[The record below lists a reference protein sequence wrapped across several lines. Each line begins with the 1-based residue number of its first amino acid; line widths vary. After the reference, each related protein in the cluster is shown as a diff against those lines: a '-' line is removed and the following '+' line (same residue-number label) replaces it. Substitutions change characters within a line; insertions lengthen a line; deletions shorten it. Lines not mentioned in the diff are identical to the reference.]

1 MAKRNSGLGRGLDSL
16 FLSSEQQIS
25 DASASSIKL
34 SDIDVDPGQP
44 RKTFENQSLEQL
56 SQSIIEHGVL
66 QPIVLMP
73 NGIGRYTIIA
83 GERRFRAA
91 RMAGL
96 TEIPA
101 IVKDVSTQS
110 AKEIALIENLQR
122 EDLDPVEIAYGYK
135 SLMES
140 FNLTQDEI
148 SQKLSIPR
156 SSIANSLRIL
166 NLPEDILEMI
176 KTDEIS
182 LGHAKVILSVSDE
195 KMQRELAQQT
205 AEKQLSVRQCEL
217 LAKSMVKKPKT
228 EKQSKVPSIVK
239 EVEIALSEMHGTP
252 VRISY
257 KDGKGSLNITF
268 NSQEQL
274 LELANLLERNKR
286 SILKC

>member
-1 MAKRNSGLGRGLDSL
+1 MAKKNTGLGRGLDSL

-25 DASASSIKL
+25 DASASTVKL
-34 SDIDVDPGQP
+34 SDIDVDPYQP
-44 RKTFENQSLEQL
+44 RKTFANESLEQL
-56 SQSIIEHGVL
+56 SRSIIEHGVL

-122 EDLDPVEIAYGYK
+122 EDLDAVEVALGYK

-148 SQKLSIPR
+148 SKKLSIPR

-166 NLPEDILEMI
+166 NLPQDILQMVKED
-176 KTDEIS
+176 KIS
-182 LGHAKVILSVSDE
+182 LGHAKVILSVQDE
-195 KMQRELAQQT
+195 EKQMELARQT

-257 KDGKGSLNITF
+257 KDGKGTLNITF

-274 LELANLLERNKR
+274 LELANLLEK
-286 SILKC
+286 K

>member
-56 SQSIIEHGVL
+56 SQSILEHGVL

-122 EDLDPVEIAYGYK
+122 EDLDPVEIAYGYR

-257 KDGKGSLNITF
+257 KDGKGTLNITF

-274 LELANLLERNKR
+274 LELANLLEK
-286 SILKC
+286 K

>member
-1 MAKRNSGLGRGLDSL
+1 MKKQRGLGKGLDL
-16 FLSSEQQIS
+16 IFAENSSENGNEAVTIS
-25 DASASSIKL
+25 IN
-34 SDIDVDPGQP
+34 DIEPNRAQP
-44 RKTFENQSLEQL
+44 RHEFNEEALQELAD
-56 SQSIIEHGVL
+56 SIAAHGIL
-66 QPIVLMP
+66 QPILLRPFPDGGYQIV
-73 NGIGRYTIIA
+73 A
-83 GERRFRAA
+83 GERRWRAA
-91 RMAGL
+91 RIAGL
-96 TEIPA
+96 REVPAVIREMTEQE
-101 IVKDVSTQS
+101 VM
-110 AKEIALIENLQR
+110 ELALIENLQR

-257 KDGKGSLNITF
+257 KDGKGTLNITF

-274 LELANLLERNKR
+274 LELANLLEK
-286 SILKC
+286 K

>member
-25 DASASSIKL
+25 DASASNIKL

-56 SQSIIEHGVL
+56 SQSILEHGVL

-122 EDLDPVEIAYGYK
+122 ADLDPVEIAYGYK
-135 SLMES
+135 SLM
-140 FNLTQDEI
+140 
-148 SQKLSIPR
+148 
-156 SSIANSLRIL
+156 
-166 NLPEDILEMI
+166 
-176 KTDEIS
+176 
-182 LGHAKVILSVSDE
+182 
-195 KMQRELAQQT
+195 
-205 AEKQLSVRQCEL
+205 
-217 LAKSMVKKPKT
+217 
-228 EKQSKVPSIVK
+228 
-239 EVEIALSEMHGTP
+239 
-252 VRISY
+252 
-257 KDGKGSLNITF
+257 
-268 NSQEQL
+268 
-274 LELANLLERNKR
+274 
-286 SILKC
+286 

>member
-25 DASASSIKL
+25 DASASNIRL

-73 NGIGRYTIIA
+73 NGIGRYKIIA

-91 RMAGL
+91 RMARL

-135 SLMES
+135 SPAPRFM
-140 FNLTQDEI
+140 EI
-148 SQKLSIPR
+148 SAVPAVRALTHISFVPFG
-156 SSIANSLRIL
+156 L
-166 NLPEDILEMI
+166 N
-176 KTDEIS
+176 KARTT
-182 LGHAKVILSVSDE
+182 SVSPVTIAYFS
-195 KMQRELAQQT
+195 AQNIPII
-205 AEKQLSVRQCEL
+205 KFPSCFVFGRDYYIGRHIIFLS
-217 LAKSMVKKPKT
+217 KSHLKLPILFDKKRL
-228 EKQSKVPSIVK
+228 SPS
-239 EVEIALSEMHGTP
+239 
-252 VRISY
+252 
-257 KDGKGSLNITF
+257 
-268 NSQEQL
+268 
-274 LELANLLERNKR
+274 
-286 SILKC
+286 

>member
-1 MAKRNSGLGRGLDSL
+1 MAKKNTGLGRGLDSI
-16 FLSSEQQIS
+16 FLTGDQQIS

-34 SDIDVDPGQP
+34 SDIDVDPHQP
-44 RKTFENQSLEQL
+44 RKTFETQSLEQL
-56 SQSIIEHGVL
+56 SRSIAEHGVL

-73 NGIGRYTIIA
+73 NGSGRYSIIA
-83 GERRFRAA
+83 GERRFRRA

-122 EDLDPVEIAYGYK
+122 EDLDPVEVALGYK

-148 SQKLSIPR
+148 SKKLSIPR

-166 NLPEDILEMI
+166 NLPDEILQLVKEG
-176 KTDEIS
+176 KIS
-182 LGHAKVILSVSDE
+182 LGHAKVILSLEESA
-195 KMQRELAQQT
+195 KQIELAQLT
-205 AEKQLSVRQCEL
+205 ADKQLSVRQCEL
-217 LAKSMVKKPKT
+217 LAKQMQKDPTPPKRRNIPT
-228 EKQSKVPSIVK
+228 IVK

-252 VRISY
+252 VKITY

-274 LELANLLERNKR
+274 LELANLPEK
-286 SILKC
+286 K

>member
-166 NLPEDILEMI
+166 NLPQDILDMI
-176 KTDEIS
+176 KSDEIS

-257 KDGKGSLNITF
+257 KDGKGTLNITF

-274 LELANLLERNKR
+274 LELANLLEK
-286 SILKC
+286 K

>member
-25 DASASSIKL
+25 DASASNIKL

-44 RKTFENQSLEQL
+44 RKTFEDQSLEQL

-122 EDLDPVEIAYGYK
+122 EDLDPVEIAYGYR

-257 KDGKGSLNITF
+257 KDGKGTLNITF

-274 LELANLLERNKR
+274 LELANLLEK
-286 SILKC
+286 K

>member
-25 DASASSIKL
+25 DASASNIKL

-148 SQKLSIPR
+148 SKKLSIPR
-156 SSIANSLRIL
+156 SSVANSLRIL
-166 NLPEDILEMI
+166 NLPASVLELV
-176 KTDEIS
+176 KTGELS
-182 LGHAKVILSVSDE
+182 LGHAKVVLSVSGE
-195 KMQRELAQQT
+195 AKQLELAQT
-205 AEKQLSVRQCEL
+205 IAEKNLSVRQAEL
-217 LAKSMVKKPKT
+217 LAKKMQKEPKSSP
-228 EKQSKVPSIVK
+228 KGDNVPNIVK
-239 EVEIALSEMHGTP
+239 EIEIALSEMHGTP
-252 VRISY
+252 VKVSY
-257 KDGKGSLNITF
+257 KDGKGSLTITF
-268 NSQEQL
+268 NSDEQL
-274 LELANLLERNKR
+274 KEISKLLEK
-286 SILKC
+286 